1 MNQSGATQNK
11 ERERMVLNHLLTY
24 GELAAPLVHE
34 GEAPDFVLDF
44 DARRTGVEVTQYV
57 RGRSAAGSAERKQHA
72 FVQRVLDQARAILQ
86 HQVADPIY
94 VTVDALSGRTAAVGS
109 HVALQLAES
118 ARRCLDGRPSPPRPF
133 PFRLNPA
140 TAAPSN

>member
-34 GEAPDFVLDF
+34 DEAPDFVLDF

-72 FVQRVLDQARAILQ
+72 IVQRVLHPAHAVLQ
-86 HQVADPIY
+86 HQLAGPIY
-94 VTVDALSGRTAAVGS
+94 STYKPLS
-109 HVALQLAES
+109 
-118 ARRCLDGRPSPPRPF
+118 
-133 PFRLNPA
+133 
-140 TAAPSN
+140 